1 MLNLSF
7 NFYPIFVKAVNASD
21 MGDISIMLNRDLS
34 NSNVVERKSISINK
48 LRLRFIENFIS
59 SDDFFLKIQYGN
71 EIIGIIKGRINFEN
85 SSAWISMFYI
95 ESDYRKR
102 GIGKC
107 VYSEVEKIL
116 YSEYMINLISVSIT
130 LNEYEEF
137 MFWHNFGFSINR
149 IVNNFYD
156 YYDEKIPMVILNKK
170 LNIAIHKYN

>member
-7 NFYPIFVKAVNASD
+7 SFYPIFVRSAQAED
-21 MGDISIMLNRDLS
+21 MGNISIMLNRDLS

-48 LRLRFIENFIS
+48 LRLRFIENYIS
-59 SDDFFLKIQYGN
+59 DDDFFLKIQYEN
-71 EIIGIIKGRINFEN
+71 EIIGIIKGRINFDN
-85 SSAWISMFYI
+85 SSVWISMFYI
-95 ESDYRKR
+95 EKDYRKR

-116 YSEYMINLISVSIT
+116 HSEYMIDHISVSIT
-130 LNEYEEF
+130 LTEYEEF
-137 MFWHNFGFSINR
+137 MFWHNLGFSINR

-156 YYDEKIPMVILNKK
+156 YYDEKLPMIILNKK